1 MNEWISAFTESF
13 LNGYS
18 AVKIRSYAGSERRGK
33 QTNQQKLSV
42 GCFYWQNFL
51 GLTLKYFFSFSSW
64 FLKLKT
70 PSFRILGKMSTSI
83 RSFLEILKCYGIE
96 PEKCSILDI
105 GCGNGKFT
113 LELGK
118 IFGRVVTID
127 SQPDAIRKLKCK
139 IADMGLLNISG
150 MVVNVMGNILT
161 ILSTYKL

>member
-1 MNEWISAFTESF
+1 
-13 LNGYS
+13 
-18 AVKIRSYAGSERRGK
+18 
-33 QTNQQKLSV
+33 
-42 GCFYWQNFL
+42 
-51 GLTLKYFFSFSSW
+51 
-64 FLKLKT
+64 
-70 PSFRILGKMSTSI
+70 MSTSI

-161 ILSTYKL
+161 ILSTHKLYLVWNKLLYI